1 MALLRVRT
9 LRSARVSRCN
19 KGSASIL
26 TADYLAAIN
35 ANQISPGVIMKPSVL
50 LLSAAL
56 SVLVCASVAQAQQW
70 SDEQLEVWTRVET
83 CVNFFYEQNA
93 DGLLDC
99 IHDDF
104 SGFLYGEPIPRGK
117 NNFATIGRYFM
128 ENIKVAASEMR
139 PLDIIVRDDFAIVH
153 YYGFTVYEGSME
165 VSQDRWTDI
174 LVREDGVWKWI
185 ADHGGTVPTDDD

>member
-1 MALLRVRT
+1 M
-9 LRSARVSRCN
+9 
-19 KGSASIL
+19 
-26 TADYLAAIN
+26 
-35 ANQISPGVIMKPSVL
+35 
-50 LLSAAL
+50 
-56 SVLVCASVAQAQQW
+56 
-70 SDEQLEVWTRVET
+70 ET

-128 ENIKVAASEMR
+128 ENIKVDASEMR